1 MVKKPLLIILPPRT
15 IETQVLINKYQVT
28 RYKEKMEVIRKNKAA
43 MTRGQ
48 AIYLTPF
55 SSPSPS
61 TERGLEGEVE
71 PEGGERKTERI
82 YLC

>member
-1 MVKKPLLIILPPRT
+1 
-15 IETQVLINKYQVT
+15 
-28 RYKEKMEVIRKNKAA
+28 MEVIRKNKAA